1 LNPAVEPRA
10 FSDAAPSSF
19 NLYRIASGGQSAKR
33 PALRENAKSSKT
45 SGKPNEEPKLF
56 LPDPISAR
64 WFVPRPSCPRPSPAP
79 TPAHVQDCKE
89 SLMMWKR
96 GNKNMVGVDIGS
108 SSVKAVELQGKNGE
122 FQLVSLGYESLQ
134 PDSVVDGQIM
144 ELNSVSNAIANIF
157 NEHKIKTTRVAA
169 GVNGHSVIVK
179 NIVLPQMTGDEL
191 QESFAW
197 HAEEHI
203 PFDISDVNLDYH
215 VTGSTPDAI
224 QVLMAACKRDKISNL
239 KQTIQLAGKQPV
251 VIDVDAFAL
260 QNCYELNYDPQ
271 PGQIVAL
278 LNIGASTTNINI
290 LNGDRSVFTRD
301 ASFGGN
307 QYTSLLQ
314 KELGLNFDQAEHV
327 KRGMPLPEGVEQREI
342 APILD
347 TVSDILALE
356 IQKTMD
362 FYRATVEDGESAVG
376 TILVSGGGSKLNGLV
391 DFLARQFEIPV
402 EIFDPFRKI
411 KVDSRG
417 FDPEYMREMVPEM
430 AIAVGL
436 ALRGVDAR

>member
-1 LNPAVEPRA
+1 M
-10 FSDAAPSSF
+10 
-19 NLYRIASGGQSAKR
+19 I
-33 PALRENAKSSKT
+33 
-45 SGKPNEEPKLF
+45 
-56 LPDPISAR
+56 
-64 WFVPRPSCPRPSPAP
+64 
-79 TPAHVQDCKE
+79 
-89 SLMMWKR
+89 WKR
-96 GNKNMVGVDIGS
+96 GNKSMVGVDIGS
-108 SSVKAVELQGKNGE
+108 SSVKAVELRGKGGD
-122 FQLVSLGYESLQ
+122 FQLLSLGYEGLQ

-144 ELNSVSNAIANIF
+144 ELNAVSTAIGNIF
-157 NEHKIKTTRVAA
+157 NEHKIKTTKVAA

-179 NIVLPQMTGDEL
+179 NIVLPQMTEDEL

-224 QVLMAACKRDKISNL
+224 QVLLAACKRDKVANL
-239 KQTIQLAGKQPV
+239 KQTIQLAGKQPA

-271 PGQIVAL
+271 PGHIVAL

-290 LNGDRSVFTRD
+290 LNGARSVFTRD

-314 KELGLNFDQAEHV
+314 KELGLTFDQAERV
-327 KRGMPLPEGVEQREI
+327 KRGMPVPDDVEHREI
-342 APILD
+342 EPILD

-362 FYRATVEDGESAVG
+362 FYRATVEDGESAVQQ
-376 TILVSGGGSKLNGLV
+376 ILVSGGGSKLKGLV
-391 DFLARQFEIPV
+391 EFLSKRFEIPV
-402 EIFDPFRKI
+402 EMFDPFRKI
-411 KVDSRG
+411 RVDSRG
-417 FDPEYMREMVPEM
+417 FDPEYMREIVPEM

>member
-1 LNPAVEPRA
+1 
-10 FSDAAPSSF
+10 
-19 NLYRIASGGQSAKR
+19 
-33 PALRENAKSSKT
+33 
-45 SGKPNEEPKLF
+45 
-56 LPDPISAR
+56 
-64 WFVPRPSCPRPSPAP
+64 
-79 TPAHVQDCKE
+79 
-89 SLMMWKR
+89 MWKR
-96 GNKNMVGVDIGS
+96 TNKSIVGVDIGS
-108 SSVKAVELQGKNGE
+108 SSVKAVELQGKNGD
-122 FQLVSLGYESLQ
+122 FQLVSLGYESLE

-144 ELNSVSNAIANIF
+144 ELNSVSNAISNIF
-157 NEHKIKTTRVAA
+157 NEHKIKTNRVAA

-179 NIVLPQMTGDEL
+179 NIVLPAMTSAEL

-203 PFDISDVNLDYH
+203 PFDITDVTLDYH
-215 VTGSTPDAI
+215 VTGTTDDAI
-224 QVLMAACKRDKISNL
+224 HVLMAACKRDKVANL
-239 KQTIQLAGKQPV
+239 KQAIQLAGKQPAI
-251 VIDVDAFAL
+251 IDVDAFAL

-271 PGQIVAL
+271 PNEVVAL

-290 LNGDRSVFTRD
+290 LNGNRSVFTRD
-301 ASFGGN
+301 ATFGGN

-314 KELGLNFDQAEHV
+314 KELGVTFEHAEQV
-327 KRGMPLPEGVEQREI
+327 KRGMPLPEPVEDRDI
-342 APILD
+342 RPILE

-362 FYRATVEDGESAVG
+362 FYRATVEDGGVAVEK
-376 TILVSGGGSKLNGLV
+376 ILVSGGGSKLAGLI
-391 DFLARQFEIPV
+391 DFLAKQFEMPV

-417 FDPEYMREMVPEM
+417 FDPEYMREVIPEM

>member
-1 LNPAVEPRA
+1 
-10 FSDAAPSSF
+10 
-19 NLYRIASGGQSAKR
+19 
-33 PALRENAKSSKT
+33 
-45 SGKPNEEPKLF
+45 
-56 LPDPISAR
+56 
-64 WFVPRPSCPRPSPAP
+64 
-79 TPAHVQDCKE
+79 
-89 SLMMWKR
+89 MMWKR
-96 GNKNMVGVDIGS
+96 TNKSMVGVDIGS
-108 SSVKAVELQGKNGE
+108 SSVKAVELQGKNGD

-144 ELNSVSNAIANIF
+144 ELNSVSNAIGNIF
-157 NEHKIKTTRVAA
+157 NEHKIKTTKVAA

-179 NIVLPQMTGDEL
+179 NIVLPQMSQEEL

-215 VTGSTPDAI
+215 VTDSTEEAI
-224 QVLMAACKRDKISNL
+224 HVLMAACKRDKVANL
-239 KQTIQLAGKQPV
+239 KQAIQLAGKQPA

-260 QNCYELNYDPQ
+260 QNCYELNYDPK
-271 PGQIVAL
+271 PGEVVAL

-290 LNGDRSVFTRD
+290 LNGNRSVFTRD

-314 KELGLNFDQAEHV
+314 KELGLTFEQAEQV
-327 KRGMPLPEGVEQREI
+327 KRGMHLPDGSENVETG
-342 APILD
+342 PILE

-362 FYRATVEDGESAVG
+362 FYRATVEDSSSAVEK
-376 TILVSGGGSKLNGLV
+376 ILVSGGGSKLTGLIE
-391 DFLARQFEIPV
+391 FLSKQFEIPV
-402 EIFDPFRKI
+402 EIFDPFKKI
-411 KVDSRG
+411 KIDSRG
-417 FDPEYMREMVPEM
+417 FDPEYMREIVPEM

>member
-1 LNPAVEPRA
+1 LPHPSLEIDFKNQAFGNPYDEECKLFPPDDVRSPWPSSCPTGPSPRTT
-10 FSDAAPSSF
+10 AAPVD
-19 NLYRIASGGQSAKR
+19 GQNDQEQLKMFKR
-33 PALRENAKSSKT
+33 TNKS
-45 SGKPNEEPKLF
+45 
-56 LPDPISAR
+56 
-64 WFVPRPSCPRPSPAP
+64 
-79 TPAHVQDCKE
+79 
-89 SLMMWKR
+89 
-96 GNKNMVGVDIGS
+96 MVGVDIGS
-108 SSVKAVELQGKNGE
+108 SSVKAVELQGRNGD

-144 ELNSVSNAIANIF
+144 ELNSVSNAIGSIF
-157 NEHKIKTTRVAA
+157 NEHRIKTTKVAA

-179 NIVLPQMTGDEL
+179 NIVLPQMSQEEL

-215 VTGSTPDAI
+215 VTASTDDAI
-224 QVLMAACKRDKISNL
+224 HVLMAACKRDKVSNL
-239 KQTIQLAGKQPV
+239 KQAIQLAGKQPA

-260 QNCYELNYDPQ
+260 QNCYELNYNPQ
-271 PGQIVAL
+271 PGEIVAL

-290 LNGDRSVFTRD
+290 LNGNRSVFTRD

-314 KELGLNFDQAEHV
+314 KELGLTFEQAEQV
-327 KRGMPLPEGVEQREI
+327 KRGMPMPAGNENVET
-342 APILD
+342 APILE

-362 FYRATVEDGESAVG
+362 FYRATVDDSESAVG
-376 TILVSGGGSKLNGLV
+376 KILVSGGGSKLMGLMG
-391 DFLARQFEIPV
+391 FLSKQFEIPV
-402 EIFDPFRKI
+402 EIFDPFKRI
-411 KVDSRG
+411 KVDARG
-417 FDPEYMREMVPEM
+417 FDPEYMREIVPEM

>member
-1 LNPAVEPRA
+1 MML
-10 FSDAAPSSF
+10 
-19 NLYRIASGGQSAKR
+19 KR
-33 PALRENAKSSKT
+33 GKT
-45 SGKPNEEPKLF
+45 S
-56 LPDPISAR
+56 
-64 WFVPRPSCPRPSPAP
+64 
-79 TPAHVQDCKE
+79 
-89 SLMMWKR
+89 
-96 GNKNMVGVDIGS
+96 MVGVDIGS
-108 SSVKAVELQGKNGE
+108 SSVKAVELQGKGTDL
-122 FQLVSLGYESLQ
+122 QLLNLGFETLQ
-134 PDSVVDGQIM
+134 ADSVVDGQIM
-144 ELNSVSNAIANIF
+144 ELNAVSNAISSIF

-179 NIVLPQMTGDEL
+179 NIVLPQMTEDEL

-215 VTGSTPDAI
+215 VMNRSDDAI
-224 QVLMAACKRDKISNL
+224 HVLLAACKRDKVANL
-239 KQTIQLAGKQPV
+239 KQAIQLAGKQPSV
-251 VIDVDAFAL
+251 VDVDAFAL
-260 QNCYELNYDPQ
+260 QNCYELNYEPQ
-271 PGQIVAL
+271 PGHVVAL

-290 LNGDRSVFTRD
+290 LNGVRSVFTRD
-301 ASFGGN
+301 ATFGGN

-314 KELGLNFDQAEHV
+314 KEMGLTFDQAEAV
-327 KRGMPLPEGVEQREI
+327 KRGMPLPEGIEQREI

-362 FYRATVEDGESAVG
+362 FYRATVEEGESAVEK
-376 TILVSGGGSKLNGLV
+376 ILVSGGGSKLKGLV
-391 DFLARQFEIPV
+391 DFLSRRFEVPV
-402 EIFDPFRKI
+402 EMFDPFRKI

-417 FDPEYMREMVPEM
+417 FDPEYMREIVPEM

>member
-1 LNPAVEPRA
+1 
-10 FSDAAPSSF
+10 
-19 NLYRIASGGQSAKR
+19 
-33 PALRENAKSSKT
+33 
-45 SGKPNEEPKLF
+45 
-56 LPDPISAR
+56 
-64 WFVPRPSCPRPSPAP
+64 
-79 TPAHVQDCKE
+79 
-89 SLMMWKR
+89 MMWKR
-96 GNKNMVGVDIGS
+96 GKKSMVGVDIGS
-108 SSVKAVELQGKNGE
+108 SSVKAVELQGRNGD

-144 ELNSVSNAIANIF
+144 ELNAVSSAIGNIF
-157 NEHKIKTTRVAA
+157 NEHKIKTVKVAA

-179 NIVLPQMTGDEL
+179 NIVLPQMSDGEL

-224 QVLMAACKRDKISNL
+224 HVLLAACKRDKIANL
-239 KQTIQLAGKQPV
+239 KQAIQLAGKQPT

-260 QNCYELNYDPQ
+260 QNCYELNYQPQ
-271 PGQIVAL
+271 PGQVVAL

-301 ASFGGN
+301 ATFGGN

-314 KELGLNFDQAEHV
+314 KELGLTFEQAEQV
-327 KRGMPLPEGVEQREI
+327 KRGMQLPENAEPRDIE
-342 APILD
+342 PILD

-362 FYRATVEDGESAVG
+362 FYRATVEDGEAAVQQ
-376 TILVSGGGSKLNGLV
+376 ILVSGGGSKLNGLV
-391 DFLARQFEIPV
+391 EFLSTRFEIPV
-402 EIFDPFRKI
+402 EGFDPFRKI
-411 KVDSRG
+411 RVDSRG
-417 FDPEYMREMVPEM
+417 FDPEYMREIVPEM